1 LIDAIAG
8 KICVDL
14 AGLSISIGE
23 QRPDVHQDE
32 VGRAL
37 DFEVFYTSGPRSLGN
52 HCGARSKYEPGRI
65 APCSRLRLFYWRRT
79 LHPYASKRTQV
90 RAGAQTTPY
99 AFATCGCWRDLRI
112 IDYAVARQQQME

>member
-65 APCSRLRLFYWRRT
+65 APAPAWGCSTGGGRFIHT
-79 LHPYASKRTQV
+79 HPNALKCGRGRKQHPMRSQPAA
-90 RAGAQTTPY
+90 AGV
-99 AFATCGCWRDLRI
+99 TCGSSTTLLR
-112 IDYAVARQQQME
+112 VSSKWN